1 MFLLK
6 NLLQPKLDKL
16 EGKSQYNVVS
26 LWIKKKTFSLKIYSF
41 LPVLKYFFSYS
52 RPDIP
57 VVMLFFSIASRSNI

>member
-26 LWIKKKTFSLKIYSF
+26 LWIKQKRF
-41 LPVLKYFFSYS
+41 L
-52 RPDIP
+52 
-57 VVMLFFSIASRSNI
+57 